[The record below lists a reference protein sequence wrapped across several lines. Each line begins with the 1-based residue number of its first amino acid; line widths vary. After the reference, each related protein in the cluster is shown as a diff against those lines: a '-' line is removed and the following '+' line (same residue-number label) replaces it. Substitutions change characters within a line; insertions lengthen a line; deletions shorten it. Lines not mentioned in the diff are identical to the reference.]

1 MNQHPNFVLVIIVAL
16 ITLSNA
22 CKAARAEQD
31 EWLGEFQDWNAVAF
45 IEDGHRNCYIVS
57 SPKKEEGNYTQRGPV
72 YVQVTRRH
80 GDTTEVVSFQAGYRF
95 KEETQINVRI
105 EGDSYKLF
113 TDSGMAWAWNEE
125 GDKNLI
131 ASMRKGRKMVVVGT
145 SWRGTETTDT
155 YSLFGFTSAYKKLVD
170 ACG

>member
-45 IEDGHRNCYIVS
+45 SEDGHRNCYIVS

-155 YSLFGFTSAYKKLVD
+155 YSLFGFSSAYKTLLD

>member
-1 MNQHPNFVLVIIVAL
+1 M
-16 ITLSNA
+16 
-22 CKAARAEQD
+22 
-31 EWLGEFQDWNAVAF
+31 
-45 IEDGHRNCYIVS
+45 
-57 SPKKEEGNYTQRGPV
+57 
-72 YVQVTRRH
+72 QVTRRH

-155 YSLFGFTSAYKKLVD
+155 YSLYGFTKAYNEILHS
-170 ACG
+170 CS